1 MESWHG
7 ACFAAWTGPWQAE
20 PASAARI
27 AALVP
32 VALASV
38 ARTAALVP
46 VVLASVARIAAL
58 VPVVLAS
65 VARIAAAILPAAA
78 ASSLSWERSAAFAA
92 SYSVQ

>member
-20 PASAARI
+20 PASA
-27 AALVP
+27 
-32 VALASV
+32 
-38 ARTAALVP
+38 
-46 VVLASVARIAAL
+46 ARIAAL